1 MSQVIICAIYKSPK
15 REGMYLYIEKKSG
28 LESLP
33 QSLLNTFGEPR
44 FVMTLALSPG
54 RKLARVDRALVE
66 QAIKTQG
73 YYLQMPPAITDFLK
87 KNSVSSEKQE

>member
-1 MSQVIICAIYKSPK
+1 MSQIIICSIYKSPK
-15 REGMYLYIEKKSG
+15 REEMYLYIEKKSG
-28 LESLP
+28 LKSLP

-44 FVMTLALSPG
+44 FVMTLALSSG

-87 KNSVSSEKQE
+87 NSVSSEKQE

>member
-1 MSQVIICAIYKSPK
+1 MTQVTICSIYKSPK
-15 REGMYLYIEKKSG
+15 REEMYLYIEKQSG

-33 QSLLNTFGEPR
+33 QSLLSTFGEPR

-54 RKLARVDRALVE
+54 RKLARVDRAVVE

-73 YYLQMPPAITDFLK
+73 YYLQMPPSITDSL
-87 KNSVSSEKQE
+87 KNSVPSGQQE